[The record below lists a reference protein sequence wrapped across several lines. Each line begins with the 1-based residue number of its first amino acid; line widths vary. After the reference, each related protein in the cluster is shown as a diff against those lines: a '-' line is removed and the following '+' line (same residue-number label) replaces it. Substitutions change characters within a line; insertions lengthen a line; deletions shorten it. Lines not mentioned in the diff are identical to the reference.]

1 MRRVSM
7 AWKIILDTTALIA
20 FYTELQRPDLLKSLI
35 DFGYELIIPRA
46 VYEELKPDRNFK
58 QIDCDVK
65 EGIILVLD
73 KVPESELMLL
83 RFRFP
88 SLHDGELEVIWWGL
102 KFHSE
107 GENYFC
113 VLDDK
118 TARKGASRF
127 GLRIKG
133 TIGILNLLN
142 ELEVITKEQK
152 RELCLRLVG
161 SGFWFPSEWCY

>member
-1 MRRVSM
+1 MT
-7 AWKIILDTTALIA
+7 WKIILDTTALIA
-20 FYTELQRPDLLKSLI
+20 FYTELQRPDLLKSLR

-46 VYEELKPDRNFK
+46 VYEELKPDGNFK
-58 QIDCDVK
+58 QIDWDVK
-65 EGIILVLD
+65 NGVISILD
-73 KVPESELMLL
+73 EVPQGELMRL

-88 SLHDGELEVIWWGL
+88 SLHDGELEVIWWGR

-118 TARKGASRF
+118 TARKSASRF
-127 GLRIKG
+127 ELRITG

-152 RELCLRLVG
+152 KELCISLVK
-161 SGFWFPSEWCY
+161 SGFRFPPEWCY

>member
-1 MRRVSM
+1 M

-20 FYTELQRPDLLKSLI
+20 FYTELQRPDLLKSLR
-35 DFGYELIIPRA
+35 DFGYELTIPRA
-46 VYEELKPDRNFK
+46 VYEELKPDMNFK
-58 QIDCDVK
+58 KIDCDVK
-65 EGIILVLD
+65 GGVISILD
-73 KVPESELMLL
+73 EVPESELMRL

-88 SLHDGELEVIWWGL
+88 SLHDGELEVIWWGR

-118 TARKGASRF
+118 TARKSASRF
-127 GLRIKG
+127 ELRIKG

-152 RELCLRLVG
+152 RELCLSLVKA
-161 SGFWFPSEWCY
+161 GFRFPHDWCY